1 MIKKELSDKAKYQ
14 TVPDKEKLEAPLRR
28 KAEAKLAE
36 LQKKLIEA
44 EEKYKERLKN
54 FRGVPHESASGEL
67 AFSELKVREDF
78 VASLNA
84 EIKALEEK
92 MGVEK

>member
-1 MIKKELSDKAKYQ
+1 MKNTLS
-14 TVPDKEKLEAPLRR
+14 DKEKLEALY
-28 KAEAKLAE
+28 
-36 LQKKLIEA
+36 KKLVEA
-44 EEKYKERLKN
+44 EGNYKERLKN

-78 VASLNA
+78 VASLKA

-92 MGVEK
+92 MGIKH